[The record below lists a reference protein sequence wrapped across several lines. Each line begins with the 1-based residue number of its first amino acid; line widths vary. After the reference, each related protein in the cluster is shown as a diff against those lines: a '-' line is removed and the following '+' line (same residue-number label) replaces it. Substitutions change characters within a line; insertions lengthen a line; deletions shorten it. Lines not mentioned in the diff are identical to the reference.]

1 MEMKVLVKGAG
12 DLATGVALVLK
23 RAGFE
28 VVMTEIEKPTV
39 IRRTVSFADCMYKDE
54 AQLEGVN
61 AKQANRDNYRMVL
74 AEGKI
79 PVLAD
84 PEAKII
90 EDFQPRV
97 VVDAILAKKNLGT
110 HMDDAELVIGLGPG
124 FSAGKDVHVVIET
137 MRGHDL
143 GRIIHEGEALP
154 NTNTPGIIGGRSEDR
169 VLRAPGD
176 GLFKEIV
183 QIGDYVKEHELVA
196 EVDGKEIK
204 APFDGVV
211 RGLLKTGLAVFPG
224 MKVGD
229 VDPRPVQKNCFS
241 VSDKARAL
249 GGATLLAIME
259 QLGGIEGLSGQ

>member
-1 MEMKVLVKGAG
+1 MKIVVKGAG
-12 DLATGVALVLK
+12 DLATGVAYVLK
-23 RAGFE
+23 RAGFQ
-28 VVMTEIEKPTV
+28 VVMTEIAEPTV
-39 IRRTVSFADCMYKDE
+39 IRRTVSFADCMYKE
-54 AQLEGVN
+54 KAVVENMV
-61 AKQANRDNYRMVL
+61 AKRADFSNYQEIL
-74 AEGKI
+74 AENSI

-90 EDFQPRV
+90 QEFQPRV

-110 HMDDAELVIGLGPG
+110 SMDDAELVIGLGPG
-124 FSAGKDVHVVIET
+124 FCAGRDVHVVIET

-143 GRIIHEGEALP
+143 GRIILKGEALP
-154 NTNTPGIIGGRSEDR
+154 NTNTPGIIGGRSADR
-169 VLRAPGD
+169 VLRAPKE

-196 EVDGKEIK
+196 EVDGNAIK

-229 VDPRPVQKNCFS
+229 VDPRPVQKNCYS
-241 VSDKARAL
+241 ISDKARAL
-249 GGATLLAIME
+249 GGATLLAVME
-259 QLGGIEGLSGQ
+259 QLGGIDGFSDH

>member
-1 MEMKVLVKGAG
+1 MKVVVKGAG
-12 DLATGVALVLK
+12 DLATGVAYVLK
-23 RAGFE
+23 RAGFD
-28 VVMTEIEKPTV
+28 VLMTEIAKPTV

-54 AQLEGVN
+54 AVVEN
-61 AKQANRDNYRMVL
+61 MSAKRADRDNYLDVL

-84 PEAKII
+84 PGAEII
-90 EDFQPRV
+90 KEFKPEV

-110 HMDDAELVIGLGPG
+110 LKEDANLVIGLGPG
-124 FSAGKDVHVVIET
+124 FTAGKDVHVVIET

-143 GRIIHEGEALP
+143 GRIILHGEALP

-169 VLRAPGD
+169 VLRAPANGV
-176 GLFKEIV
+176 FKEIV
-183 QIGDYVKEHELVA
+183 AIGDYVKEHEVVA
-196 EVDGKEIK
+196 SVDGVEIE

-211 RGLLKTGLAVFPG
+211 RGLLKTGLVAFPG

-241 VSDKARAL
+241 ISDKARAL

-259 QLGGIEGLSGQ
+259 QMGGNISGNPRQ